1 MPAGGEPTTSSITSA
16 AAGNDA
22 LFRGR
27 ESHIGDARLSANVQ
41 DADNVPIGAR
51 FVPTYYYRLFG
62 IQLHKTFEQLSQL
75 LRIQGSSI
83 HNNIAVRF
91 HIHNDVPNRRR
102 LFLSRC
108 CLRNFDIEFVFTSSR
123 VKREQEEDQQE
134 KQNVDQRRE
143 LNTGV
148 NWDGAATKI
157 HSTEKER
164 GTPGV
169 RIRSQARP
177 ELSPVAHRGELTIER
192 GCG

>member
-1 MPAGGEPTTSSITSA
+1 MPAWGEPTTSSITSA

-157 HSTEKER
+157 HSTERKGGRR
-164 GTPGV
+164 GLEFVLKPD
-169 RIRSQARP
+169 RSALP
-177 ELSPVAHRGELTIER
+177 PLTVVN
-192 GCG
+192 